1 MRQVPLLFSFLLA
14 SFFAIFGTA
23 LTQEIKL
30 FAFSPFLAILY
41 NRANFQRSL
50 WIASLC
56 GLMIDLL
63 SSELRLSL
71 YALNYCLT
79 TLLLF
84 KQKKHFIEDKPLAL
98 SLFTMLISI
107 VSTVVQWLLICIF
120 ERGLPLSA
128 KLLLTDLVAMPLLD
142 AVYAYVWFICPLMLY
157 LHIKKVGWR
166 AFYSKVMLSLRFRGS
181 IDDKIS

>member
-1 MRQVPLLFSFLLA
+1 LRQVPLLFPFLFSAL
-14 SFFAIFGTA
+14 FAIFGTA

-41 NRANFQRSL
+41 NRLNFQKSL
-50 WIASLC
+50 WSASLC

-63 SSELRLSL
+63 SAEFALGL

-84 KQKKHFIEDKPLAL
+84 NQKKHFLEDKPLAL

-107 VSTVVQWLLICIF
+107 VSTVLQWLLMCIF
-120 ERGLPLSA
+120 ERGLPLST
-128 KLLLTDLVAMPLLD
+128 KLLLTDLIAMPLLD
-142 AVYAYVWFICPLMLY
+142 AVYAYVWLSCPMMLY
-157 LHIKKVGWR
+157 LHIKKIGWR
-166 AFYSKVMLSLRFRGS
+166 AFYSKIMLSLRFRGWAE
-181 IDDKIS
+181 DKD